1 MRFVD
6 DFEKR
11 EWFGRQALKELK
23 ELYPD
28 FFKWEINFT
37 TGKYDDFD
45 AYWFVLE
52 GQTLK
57 KRVWVEIKWRD
68 DDYDEL
74 ILEKKKLKQLIQ
86 HRERLMLNKD
96 EVMFLYLNFTPNK
109 TIIFKIDDDMLHTT
123 SKLKANKATSISR
136 DEKVNKDVIYLNDS
150 MGRKF
155 DYRLNEKRLLSKY
168 DVDYLLPRV
177 KQKLDKNGG
186 LWDILLN

>member
-1 MRFVD
+1 MKFVD

-57 KRVWVEIKWRD
+57 RRVWVEIKWRD

-109 TIIFKIDDDMLHTT
+109 TIIFKIDDDMIEST

-168 DVDYLLPRV
+168 DVEYLLPKV
-177 KQKLDKNGG
+177 KQKLDNNGG